1 MFYKTNMVNFAK
13 KFKKIREKKTIYSN
27 FGKYSLL
34 LELNLKYIL

>member
-1 MFYKTNMVNFAK
+1 MVNLAE
-13 KFKKIREKKTIYSN
+13 KFKKNREKKTIYTN